1 MALSP
6 ISHLETSHETPE
18 MQTQHF
24 SRRGCGASVGVLAPT
39 PSGDWQHCQLTG
51 FKQHDYLHFS
61 RSAMCCCKFAVAQIR
76 ASASHW
82 PRAGGLHPQGNSD
95 SQGKFRCVGLWEQ
108 TSCSLWLVAKLFPTS
123 EKPAFAGSWPVFLP
137 AGTAGYSP
145 HTRPSS
151 PSRVY
156 VIR

>member
-82 PRAGGLHPQGNSD
+82 PRAGGLHPQGNSG

-108 TSCSLWLVAKLFPTS
+108 TSCSLWLVANSSRHLRSQPSLARGLSSSQLGQQATAHI
-123 EKPAFAGSWPVFLP
+123 PGLLHPPGSM
-137 AGTAGYSP
+137 
-145 HTRPSS
+145 
-151 PSRVY
+151 
-156 VIR
+156 